1 MDNHIAVA
9 DEIWKDLIEASSVEP
24 PFLIKPYYDEMVKK
38 EEGEGTN
45 AASEHSSI
53 TTDINNNSSSD
64 NTPSAVEEDKDK
76 KRGLHQPYQW
86 QKLPCFLKRQPCLN
100 KTILK
105 QC

>member
-1 MDNHIAVA
+1 LEGINRVANGQPLAHAV
-9 DEIWKDLIEASSVEP
+9 
-24 PFLIKPYYDEMVKK
+24 
-38 EEGEGTN
+38 
-45 AASEHSSI
+45 SEHSSI

-86 QKLPCFLKRQPCLN
+86 QKLPCFLRSQPCLN